1 MLQVFNL
8 HGHQEVESDHAHEE
22 EEENMTTYGRR
33 VIMGVSVYT
42 LFSCKIELQDD
53 ALH

>member
-22 EEENMTTYGRR
+22 EEENRDYLWKACHYGRVR
-33 VIMGVSVYT
+33 VYT
-42 LFSCKIELQDD
+42 LQL
-53 ALH
+53 